1 MGSFYR
7 KYRNRLQYQW
17 LRYRLQKKID
27 ELHYIALQNAA
38 DKFREQLLLT
48 QIRSIQALIDDSPL
62 QCPPISSPGHT

>member
-1 MGSFYR
+1 MVGFYR

-17 LRYRLQKKID
+17 LRYRLQKKIA

-48 QIRSIQALIDDSPL
+48 QIRNIQELMDDDSL
-62 QCPPISSPGHT
+62 HCPPISSPGHM